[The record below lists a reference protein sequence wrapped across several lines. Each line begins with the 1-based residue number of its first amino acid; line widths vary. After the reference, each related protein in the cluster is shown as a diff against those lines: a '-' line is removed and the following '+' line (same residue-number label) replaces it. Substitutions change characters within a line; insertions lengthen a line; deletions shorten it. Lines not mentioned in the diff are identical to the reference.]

1 MLRRIVAHADGWL
14 PNRITPAEVET
25 SRGQLDAMA
34 KEAGRDP
41 KSITISVYG
50 QPPDRALVQAL
61 LNAGADRVVV
71 RPEHVETE
79 AEMGRQLEAWQKRC
93 CGRSISQRGTVS
105 TPACTYCRGL
115 VLFAVEQLMDSDQ
128 WPVGAVGNGL
138 SETGGHGLRPAGDRP
153 GCLRQNYQNRH
164 LIWLGAQTTILNRH
178 QSRTVVG
185 APELGADEA
194 ELLDQGRE
202 LCIAEPA
209 DEFVLPPGDGSQ
221 ANGQASG
228 TIAAADTVHHIA
240 RRAVGVAKVRQDAS
254 GPGRAGWPA
263 PDRPGLPTAALSVTK
278 YVKKYLGA
286 PETVR

>member
-1 MLRRIVAHADGWL
+1 
-14 PNRITPAEVET
+14 
-25 SRGQLDAMA
+25 
-34 KEAGRDP
+34 
-41 KSITISVYG
+41 
-50 QPPDRALVQAL
+50 
-61 LNAGADRVVV
+61 
-71 RPEHVETE
+71 
-79 AEMGRQLEAWQKRC
+79 
-93 CGRSISQRGTVS
+93 
-105 TPACTYCRGL
+105 
-115 VLFAVEQLMDSDQ
+115 MDSDQ
-128 WPVGAVGNGL
+128 WPVGAVGNQAVRGQEAMGYGL
-138 SETGGHGLRPAGDRP
+138 QAIDQGAFDE
-153 GCLRQNYQNRH
+153 NYQIRH

-194 ELLDQGRE
+194 RLLDQGRE

-254 GPGRAGWPA
+254 GPGRGLAGLHQIGLA
-263 PDRPGLPTAALSVTK
+263 CHDRGIVSDEIR
-278 YVKKYLGA
+278 KYLGA